1 MYVRPWRIELQF
13 SRWQRGVLP
22 LNYGRIHFSLPEG
35 TVFNTILGNWSIH
48 NINFFLK

>member
-1 MYVRPWRIELQF
+1 
-13 SRWQRGVLP
+13 
-22 LNYGRIHFSLPEG
+22 LPEG